1 VSPSGRSSIV
11 AASLW
16 MLVITLLLFW
26 LPFLGPLL
34 GGIVGGRK
42 AGGVVRAI
50 LASLVP
56 AFITAALLFVLATAL
71 TAMPLIGVVAASGGF
86 VLVAAQVGPM
96 ILGAILGGLMG

>member
-1 VSPSGRSSIV
+1 MSAGRSSIV

-42 AGGVVRAI
+42 AGGVGRGI
-50 LASLVP
+50 LAALVP
-56 AFITAALLFVLATAL
+56 AFVVAVLLLMLATLL
-71 TAMPLIGVVAASGGF
+71 TGMPLIGAVAAAGGF
-86 VLVAAQVGPM
+86 ILVVAQVGPM
-96 ILGAILGGLMG
+96 ILGAILGGLMA

>member
-34 GGIVGGRK
+34 GGIIGGRK
-42 AGGVVRAI
+42 AGGVGRAI
-50 LASLVP
+50 MAALVP
-56 AFITAALLFVLATAL
+56 AFVVAALLLALGTLL
-71 TAMPLIGVVAASGGF
+71 TGMPLIGAVATAGGF

-96 ILGAILGGLMG
+96 ILGAILGGLMA

>member
-1 VSPSGRSSIV
+1 VSRSGHSSIV
-11 AASLW
+11 AASFW

-42 AGGVVRAI
+42 AGGVGRAI
-50 LASLVP
+50 LAALVP
-56 AFITAALLFVLATAL
+56 AFVVAVLLLMLATLL
-71 TAMPLIGVVAASGGF
+71 TGMPLIGAVAAAGGF

-96 ILGAILGGLMG
+96 ILGAILGGLMA

>member
-1 VSPSGRSSIV
+1 MTARRSSIV

-16 MLVITLLLFW
+16 MLVISLLLFW

-42 AGGVVRAI
+42 AGGVGRAI
-50 LASLVP
+50 LAALVP
-56 AFITAALLFVLATAL
+56 AFVTAVLLFVLATAL
-71 TAMPLIGVVAASGGF
+71 TAMPLIGAVAAAGGF

-96 ILGAILGGLMG
+96 ILGAILGGLMA